1 MTNFLI
7 TISAFLVGVIVALMG
22 IVILRGVV

>member
-1 MTNFLI
+1 MTNLLI